1 MNIVQATGQTCNQF
15 WIYSNFL
22 ADSIEKNEKFAIWVP
37 DKIFVYFPGLLN
49 SENIIY
55 PLYKKKYLLFFGFI
69 NYIKIIN
76 FLFNNKITLKLSEYL
91 INNYTTHSFII
102 SDVGVKK
109 SIFKIK
115 HLKKS
120 NEFLFT

>member
-55 PLYKKKYLLFFGFI
+55 PLYKKKYLLFF
-69 NYIKIIN
+69 
-76 FLFNNKITLKLSEYL
+76 
-91 INNYTTHSFII
+91 
-102 SDVGVKK
+102 KK
-109 SIFKIK
+109 SFQKDEKNLITKISITFQDFHHFLIFIDI
-115 HLKKS
+115 LI
-120 NEFLFT
+120 F